1 MLQKTFVVTTQPA
14 RIRAM
19 SARLPL
25 TRRQLMGGGAL
36 LAGGW
41 IAAQLVGHRPL
52 ADRSSPFLG
61 SSARSTLHSA
71 FEALLPDPT
80 KASVC
85 TEDVDAFLASGDP
98 VMGQQLQLALHVL
111 EHMGGM
117 GFPFSQRF
125 TRQSIDERRAVIH
138 AWRTSRIQTK
148 RQIGEAVRK
157 VVLFTWFSRP
167 ESWAD
172 IGYSGPMVAQ

>member
-1 MLQKTFVVTTQPA
+1 
-14 RIRAM
+14 
-19 SARLPL
+19 
-25 TRRQLMGGGAL
+25 MGGGAL

-41 IAAQLVGHRPL
+41 LAAQLMGHRPMPN
-52 ADRSSPFLG
+52 RSSPFLG
-61 SSARSTLHSA
+61 SSARSTLHAA
-71 FEALLPDPT
+71 FEALLPNPA
-80 KASVC
+80 KASAC
-85 TEDVDAFLASGDP
+85 TDDVDAFLATGDP

-117 GFPFSQRF
+117 EFPFSERF
-125 TRQSIDERRAVIH
+125 SRRTIDERRAVIH

-167 ESWAD
+167 ESWAE
-172 IGYSGPMVAQ
+172 IGYSGPMVAR